1 MADFTFIYFQSVDE
15 FYPLK
20 EAWHDSPFLK
30 IAKNASFRISTFAIL
45 LVFTIVWFWI
55 FWVSAGKFEKLLSQ
69 MGKIF
74 LPE

>member
-30 IAKNASFRISTFAIL
+30 IAKNASFRISTFAMVLDIL
-45 LVFTIVWFWI
+45 GTD
-55 FWVSAGKFEKLLSQ
+55 KFEKLLNQ

-74 LPE
+74 CQNKKDHFIS